1 MRAFVFAICTP
12 LILAGLTFPAFAG
25 NMPPVFTGNVEADFT
40 NVEVVPSSDPGGVGD
55 VGLPPALPEGTVSGW
70 DMRDVRYFYDR
81 MNDVLYVGID
91 FAGIAGDADGDG
103 DPGTTGDELRQS
115 GGIDVPSLGQLEA
128 IVVGFDTDLDGLL
141 NVVVG
146 VPAFGDINN
155 FTAAT
160 AIPGLPPM
168 FAFDLALPQHTGT
181 YFADPSAAA
190 PDFEFTIPRFSELPG
205 FGPIN
210 RFDESV
216 IYSANVF
223 AGSIADAGV
232 GEDLITPFIYTFG
245 KVSFDDEPDGTLITD
260 QYASEGL
267 TIAGMSDCG
276 VPGAFINFPFDN
288 PDTDDIIPTSGV
300 NVITT
305 KCDPNDDS
313 SDSGRLEFQ
322 FVNVFDGMP
331 GAAIFFSIAFL
342 DVEDS
347 GTPGR
352 GTSKMQFFNKE
363 DALIDTIPIPSG
375 PNGNQFV
382 LEFPLATALALVEPV
397 GKTVGTMGDRD
408 DSAAADSICFNLE
421 PPGVPMTIDIQGPS
435 GTARRGDSMEL
446 FVGLQNV
453 KDVPQHAIAVVTAG
467 RAPAGRTTEIVPPTL
482 IRLKK
487 NFDNTN
493 EPAPIAV
500 AIPQGLDP
508 RYIGVPMRV
517 RAKLLDPATG
527 RLIAQ
532 DVYDFT
538 IGE

>member
-1 MRAFVFAICTP
+1 MRTVALSVSAS
-12 LILAGLTFPAFAG
+12 LILSGAAFSALAG
-25 NMPPVFTGNVEADFT
+25 NPPPVFTGNVEADFT
-40 NVEVVPSSDPGGVGD
+40 NIEVIPASDPGGVGD
-55 VGLPPALPEGTVSGW
+55 VGISGLPEGTVSGW
-70 DMRDVRYFYDR
+70 DMKGVSYFYDR

-103 DPGTTGDELRQS
+103 DPSVTSPELRAQ
-115 GGIDVPSLGQLEA
+115 GGADVPSLGVLES

-141 NVVVG
+141 NVVAG
-146 VPAFGDINN
+146 VPAFGDLGD
-155 FTAAT
+155 FTTAT
-160 AIPGLPPM
+160 AVPGLPPM
-168 FAFDLALPQHTGT
+168 FAFDVALPQNTGT
-181 YFADPSAAA
+181 FFADPSAAA

-205 FGPIN
+205 FGPLDPAN
-210 RFDESV
+210 ESI

-223 AGSIADAGV
+223 AGSIADAGI
-232 GEDLITPFIYTFG
+232 GEDLITPFILTFG
-245 KVSFDDEPDGTLITD
+245 KVNFDDEPDGTLITD

-305 KCDPNDDS
+305 KCDPSDDS

-322 FVNVFDGMP
+322 FVNIFDGFP

-352 GTSKMQFFNKE
+352 GTAKMEFFNK
-363 DALIDTIPIPSG
+363 DDMLIDTIPIPSG
-375 PNGNQFV
+375 PNGNQFT
-382 LEFPLATALALVEPV
+382 LMFPLATTLALVEPV
-397 GKTVGTMGDRD
+397 KKTVGTLGDSG

-421 PPGVPMTIDIQGPS
+421 PPGVPMTIDIQGPA
-435 GTARRGDSMEL
+435 GAARRGQVMDL
-446 FVGLQNV
+446 FIGLQNV
-453 KDVPQHAIAVVTAG
+453 KDVPTEAIAVITAG
-467 RAPAGRTTEIVPPTL
+467 RAPAGRSTELVPPTL
-482 IRLKK
+482 LRLKK
-487 NFDNTN
+487 KFDNTA
-493 EPAPIAV
+493 EPVPLQVAV
-500 AIPQGLDP
+500 PQGLDP

-517 RAKLLDPATG
+517 RAKLLDPVTG